1 MPYSWSGISETTNRL
16 EPNSEPKVE
25 LFQLTSRSVG
35 EEINVCCGTPLRFWS
50 HFYATLSHQWSTNT
64 AITDLLIT

>member
-1 MPYSWSGISETTNRL
+1 MPYSWSGISKTTNRL